1 MRIIVSDTSC
11 LIDLRKASLLEALIQ
26 LPYEIGIPDVL
37 FEELVNF
44 KPTEIALI
52 EEHFK
57 KMSLPGEGV
66 LRVQAIASQH
76 SALSL
81 NDCFAFVVAER
92 ITDSIL
98 LTGDRRLRNLAT
110 AHQIEVH
117 GVLWALDEMLQAKAA
132 KLSQLYKALQLFQND
147 PTVLLPSNE
156 VNARLKRYGELM
168 NPES

>member
-26 LPYEIGIPDVL
+26 LPYKIGIPDVL

-44 KPTEIALI
+44 KQTEIALI

-66 LRVQAIASQH
+66 LRVQTIASQH

-81 NDCFAFVVAER
+81 NDCFAFVAER

-117 GVLWALDEMLQAKAA
+117 GVLWALDEMLQARAA
-132 KLSQLYKALQLFQND
+132 KPSQLYKALQLFQND
-147 PTVLLPSNE
+147 PTVLLPSHE